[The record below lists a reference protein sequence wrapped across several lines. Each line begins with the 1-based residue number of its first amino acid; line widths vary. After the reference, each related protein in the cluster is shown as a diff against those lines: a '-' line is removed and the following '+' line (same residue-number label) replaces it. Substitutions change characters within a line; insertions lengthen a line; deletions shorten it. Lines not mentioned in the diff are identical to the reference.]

1 LRQVIAAS
9 ALVIAEAREL
19 LEMAEPAWDY
29 ASYHNIWQVAQKDFE
44 LEQRFKALEM
54 KVSGHR
60 QVASGGGVSQSWH

>member
-1 LRQVIAAS
+1 MIAAS

-19 LEMAEPAWDY
+19 LEMAEPAWEY

-54 KVSGHR
+54 KVCGGSSATSGWL
-60 QVASGGGVSQSWH
+60 QL